1 MLMFRRAASG
11 FTLIELLIAVSI
23 AGILLA
29 LALPA
34 FTTWLGNVAIRTNA
48 EAISNAIQFARSEA
62 IRRNTNVRLALDTSG
77 TSWTVSVVSGGE
89 VIQQR
94 AAEGRSE
101 TIAITFDPA
110 AARTFT
116 FGPFGALTDATPITA
131 LKVDSNRISAAESRE
146 MCVMIS
152 LSGTSRM
159 CDPARATGNLE
170 AGGATVVTKDPQSCQ
185 PAVPA
190 VCVPTP

>member
-1 MLMFRRAASG
+1 MYRRTASG
-11 FTLIELLIAVSI
+11 FTLIELIIAVSI

-29 LALPA
+29 LALPS
-34 FTTWLGNVAIRTNA
+34 FTAWLGNVAIRTNA
-48 EAISNAIQFARSEA
+48 EAINNAIQLARSEA
-62 IRRNTNVRLALDTSG
+62 IRRNTNVQLVMDAAG
-77 TSWTVSVVSGGE
+77 TSWTISVVNPAE
-89 VIQQR
+89 VLQQR

-101 TIAITFDPA
+101 TVAITFEPA

-116 FGPFGALTDATPITA
+116 FGPFGALSDATPITA
-131 LKVDSNRISAAESRE
+131 LKVDSGRISAAESRE

-170 AGGATVVTKDPQSCQ
+170 LSGATVVTKDPQSCQ
-185 PAVPA
+185 PAVPP
-190 VCVPTP
+190 VCVVTP